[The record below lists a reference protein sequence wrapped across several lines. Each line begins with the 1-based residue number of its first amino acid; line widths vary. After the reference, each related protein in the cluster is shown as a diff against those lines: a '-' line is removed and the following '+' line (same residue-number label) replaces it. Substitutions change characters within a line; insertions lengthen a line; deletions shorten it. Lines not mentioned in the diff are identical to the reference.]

1 MKRATSKD
9 EDDIYSDSL
18 KRPKMQ
24 SLFEGLS
31 LSGNSKSLFQL
42 SDEGPHINENNGSD
56 IIEEN
61 QSETEL
67 ERTSSPTNS
76 DAILSEFDLSFG
88 TIYSEEEVDE
98 EGDEEDGQEDD
109 QDAEDAEISD
119 FYFSDDSDEGNLGF
133 HVFDFDIEVFLLNLL
148 TTSMGINE

>member
-1 MKRATSKD
+1 M
-9 EDDIYSDSL
+9 
-18 KRPKMQ
+18 
-24 SLFEGLS
+24 
-31 LSGNSKSLFQL
+31 

-76 DAILSEFDLSFG
+76 DAILSAFDLSFG